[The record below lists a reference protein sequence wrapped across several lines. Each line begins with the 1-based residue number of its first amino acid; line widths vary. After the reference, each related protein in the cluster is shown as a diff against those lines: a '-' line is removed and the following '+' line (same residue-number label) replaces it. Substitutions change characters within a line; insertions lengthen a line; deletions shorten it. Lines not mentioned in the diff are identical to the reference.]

1 MLQKEVSHGK
11 VFAKNSIIMLTRRI
25 IDIIIGLVTVFFIAR
40 ILGKEGQGAYSLV
53 ILLPTMLDTF
63 FNMGLSPATIYY
75 TAKKKYKI
83 ADIIRIDIVIGLTLS
98 LAGIIVGGFIILLLS
113 DVFFSGI
120 PLYLLWFGLAGL
132 PAKMGF
138 AFLSNVFLGIQDY
151 RTYNII
157 IILNRLLFLG
167 ILLVLYVFNPTII
180 SNITA
185 FVSAD
190 VVSLVFLC
198 AFLFRKF
205 NPFQKISISQDAVF
219 DMLKFGIKA
228 HLNNIVTFLNYRI
241 DMFIISYFLGNG
253 SVGLYSVAVSIAERI
268 WMFSASIASVL
279 FSTVSGMR
287 DDVIKI
293 KLTSTACR
301 NVFFIS
307 LIVSG
312 VLFAASGLLI
322 KYTLGNDFNETAL
335 LLRLI
340 LPGIAA
346 GSIAKVLSN
355 YVAAVGKPEI
365 NLYIS
370 LLSVSCSI
378 ILDLVFIPRYGIIV
392 APIVSSLTYVLSA
405 IIVTIYYKQR
415 TGNSYRTILLVN
427 AVDIGKYSALMRRL
441 LRFKRY

>member
-1 MLQKEVSHGK
+1 
-11 VFAKNSIIMLTRRI
+11 
-25 IDIIIGLVTVFFIAR
+25 
-40 ILGKEGQGAYSLV
+40 
-53 ILLPTMLDTF
+53 
-63 FNMGLSPATIYY
+63 
-75 TAKKKYKI
+75 
-83 ADIIRIDIVIGLTLS
+83 
-98 LAGIIVGGFIILLLS
+98 
-113 DVFFSGI
+113 
-120 PLYLLWFGLAGL
+120 
-132 PAKMGF
+132 
-138 AFLSNVFLGIQDY
+138 
-151 RTYNII
+151 
-157 IILNRLLFLG
+157 
-167 ILLVLYVFNPTII
+167 
-180 SNITA
+180 
-185 FVSAD
+185 
-190 VVSLVFLC
+190 
-198 AFLFRKF
+198 
-205 NPFQKISISQDAVF
+205 
-219 DMLKFGIKA
+219 
-228 HLNNIVTFLNYRI
+228 
-241 DMFIISYFLGNG
+241 MFIVSYFLGNG

-279 FSTVSGMR
+279 FSTVSGMG
-287 DDVIKI
+287 DDIIKI

-405 IIVTIYYKQR
+405 VIVAIYYKQKTR
-415 TGNSYRTILLVN
+415 NSYRTILIIN
-427 AVDIGKYSALMRRL
+427 KSDIRKYSALIRKILHIKERIV
-441 LRFKRY
+441 